1 MTKNNHTTTRRE
13 FLARTTSGAA
23 GITVATLAA
32 RANAAKETGR
42 GHYEI
47 FQPGQIGKMKLKN
60 RLCRSAA
67 YMNSGSFLPET
78 EGEVTDD
85 TIRIHKAYAEGEVA
99 LTMTGYMAV
108 MDYGKKGTHVC
119 ASHDRY
125 IPGQKDGDTWKSV
138 IRGGGEVMLPGV
150 GSAIESGPFRV
161 MNKDDDNPVVIENI
175 WLREWA
181 CEVVFIE
188 ACHGFVFRGNRIS
201 HPVNH
206 VDGPI
211 KFVHAIWSSGVNAR
225 GDFILEN
232 NLVEMG
238 GYEGV
243 FADDEQLCGIFYSNH
258 DNVRVVNNV
267 ITGIDEA
274 IEFIGNR
281 YGNSGPGDS
290 AAASTPS
297 EIVVTGNRINITSTP
312 GRIWPSSWAI
322 LVAGNLNVD
331 KVIIADN
338 DITTRGKGWGLGLSG
353 DNMQITG
360 NTIRFEEHNG
370 AYPPGA
376 VNIGF
381 GRLAGRDMCSSLNN
395 SVFANN
401 TFEGK
406 VSGSGIRFN
415 ERGGDASFDSHG
427 NRFDLGDSL
436 AKLGA
441 ETTLALTKDLYDNT
455 FTGDLG
461 TVVDKSPKGANT
473 Y

>member
-1 MTKNNHTTTRRE
+1 MRNTIHAWVYL
-13 FLARTTSGAA
+13 LAAASILISYGTAAEPSTPNPDPTNIHSADGGRTIHLTPRNDADDYTNLQWAVDNVAA
-23 GITVATLAA
+23 GGTIELGEGTFELGDGNANPRRTVIL
-32 RANAAKETGR
+32 RKG
-42 GHYEI
+42 
-47 FQPGQIGKMKLKN
+47 M
-60 RLCRSAA
+60 
-67 YMNSGSFLPET
+67 
-78 EGEVTDD
+78 
-85 TIRIHKAYAEGEVA
+85 RIA
-99 LTMTGYMAV
+99 
-108 MDYGKKGTHVC
+108 
-119 ASHDRY
+119 
-125 IPGQKDGDTWKSV
+125 GQKDGDTWKSV
-138 IRGGGEVMLPGV
+138 IRGGGEVMVPGL
-150 GSAIESGPFRV
+150 GSALESGPFRV
-161 MNKDDDNPVVIENI
+161 MNKDDDNPVVFENI

-201 HPVNH
+201 HPANT
-206 VDGPI
+206 VDGRI
-211 KFVHAIWSSGVNAR
+211 KFVHAIWSSGVDAR
-225 GDFILEN
+225 GDFTLEN

-238 GYEGV
+238 GYEGAL
-243 FADDEQLCGIFYSNH
+243 ADDEQLCGVFYSNH

-274 IEFIGNR
+274 IELIGNR
-281 YGNSGPGDS
+281 YGNSGRGDS

-312 GRIWPSSWAI
+312 GRVWPSSWAI

-338 DITTRGKGWGLGLSG
+338 DITTRGKGWGIGLSG

-376 VNIGF
+376 IDIGY
-381 GRLAGRDMCSSLNN
+381 GKLAGRDMGSSLNN

-415 ERGGDASFDSHG
+415 DRGGDAPSDSHG

-441 ETTLALTKDLYDNT
+441 ETTLALTKDLHDNT
-455 FTGDLG
+455 FTGDVG
-461 TVVDKSPKGANT
+461 NVVDESPRGANT